1 MTIYYAEYFLETRVG
16 ERYVLPIAI
25 DATTIEDARALA
37 RELFKLP
44 PKELKTS
51 TLQWGPWE
59 VDGLFRNHIQ
69 DRIKNWHG
77 HVHAGRLQ
85 IDQFV
90 ALDLNNGSIYGL
102 EILPGDDGV
111 PVAILDSTKHNLFRV
126 HAKPESQQNGE
137 VFVLRLNPTSATAVF
152 IPIDTAEQGT
162 P

>member
-16 ERYVLPIAI
+16 EQYVLPIAI

-37 RELFKLP
+37 EELFQLP

-51 TLQWGPWE
+51 KLQWGPME
-59 VDGLFRNHIQ
+59 VDGLFRNHIK
-69 DRIKNWHG
+69 DRIKNLHG
-77 HVHAGRLQ
+77 HVHAGLLQ

-90 ALDLNNGSIYGL
+90 ALDLNNGSIHGL

-111 PVAILDSTKHNLFRV
+111 PVAILDATKHDLFRV
-126 HAKPESQQNGE
+126 LAKPGSKQNGE
-137 VFVLRLNPTSATAVF
+137 VFVLRLDPTSANAVF
-152 IPIDTAEQGT
+152 IPIDTPEQGL